1 MSGHFVAEKHLLL
14 VKMLGQFTSS
24 NLCSFSEMSG
34 QFADGKPGTK
44 FLLLIRSQ
52 DIFPGGARTLTQ
64 VFSCAHTSP
73 DHEHAFFLSQHQTE
87 RRANRNVKLQHITCG
102 GSTYLWFAEK
112 HTSRHSP
119 RRLSALRHACL
130 LVARRRRLCVDP
142 ASTLVATF
150 IYRRPFRRLPSLPI
164 CRVTKHKCNTVSLTK
179 FSSEF
184 LLSLFVSSKIYSAAI
199 PPGERGE
206 ADIGVNRSS
215 EHKHSSTRC

>member
-64 VFSCAHTSP
+64 VFSCARTSP

-112 HTSRHSP
+112 HTSRRSHQ
-119 RRLSALRHACL
+119 RLSALRHACL

-150 IYRRPFRRLPSLPI
+150 IYRRPFRRLPSLPV
-164 CRVTKHKCNTVSLTK
+164 CRVTKQSVTQ
-179 FSSEF
+179 F
-184 LLSLFVSSKIYSAAI
+184 
-199 PPGERGE
+199 R
-206 ADIGVNRSS
+206 
-215 EHKHSSTRC
+215 

>member
-1 MSGHFVAEKHLLL
+1 MSGHFV
-14 VKMLGQFTSS
+14 VFTFDKISGH
-24 NLCSFSEMSG
+24 FSR
-34 QFADGKPGTK
+34 
-44 FLLLIRSQ
+44 RSQ
-52 DIFPGGARTLTQ
+52 NTYTS
-64 VFSCAHTSP
+64 VFLCPHLSGPRACF
-73 DHEHAFFLSQHQTE
+73 FFLSQHQTE
-87 RRANRNVKLQHITCG
+87 HRANRNVKLQHITCG

>member
-1 MSGHFVAEKHLLL
+1 
-14 VKMLGQFTSS
+14 
-24 NLCSFSEMSG
+24 MSG

-64 VFSCAHTSP
+64 VFSCARTSP

-150 IYRRPFRRLPSLPI
+150 IYCRPFRRLPSLPI
-164 CRVTKHKCNTVSLTK
+164 CRVTKQSVTQ
-179 FSSEF
+179 F
-184 LLSLFVSSKIYSAAI
+184 
-199 PPGERGE
+199 R
-206 ADIGVNRSS
+206 
-215 EHKHSSTRC
+215 